1 MKKSFA
7 ILLFFTMLIA
17 PATLRAATS
26 PRPDDGNTPSLN
38 ENWQSNPNVC
48 LAADGTSYY
57 CRAATKHKADKKH
70 DTTTIVVVSVATA
83 AAFAGA
89 MYSFFKKRPS
99 ENNPGQVKFV
109 EF

>member
-7 ILLFFTMLIA
+7 ILLFCTVLIA
-17 PATLRAATS
+17 PVTLRAAQS
-26 PRPDDGNTPSLN
+26 PRPEGDTPSLN
-38 ENWQSNPNVC
+38 ENWQSNPNTC

-57 CRAATKHKADKKH
+57 CRANVKHKADKKH

-83 AAFAGA
+83 AVFAGA
-89 MYSFFKKRPS
+89 MYYFFKKRPS
-99 ENNPGQVKFV
+99 ENNPGQVKFA